1 MFLSSRNININKSI
15 KKLEN
20 KMLDSFSIIKHVKV
34 LYKLEL
40 PIFIKIYNVFYLNL
54 LRVDFDNSLSSQI

>member
-1 MFLSSRNININKSI
+1 MFLSSRNININRST

-20 KMLDSFSIIKHVKV
+20 KMLDSFPIIKHVKV

-54 LRVDFDNSLSSQI
+54 LRVNFDNPLPGQI